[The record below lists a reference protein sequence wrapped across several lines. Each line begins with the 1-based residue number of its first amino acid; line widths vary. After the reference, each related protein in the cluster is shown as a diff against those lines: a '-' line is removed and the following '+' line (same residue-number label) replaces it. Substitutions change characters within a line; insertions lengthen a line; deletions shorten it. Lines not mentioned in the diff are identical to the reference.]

1 MTFSNELIDE
11 VVRNVMRELQ
21 LSPTTAAASSTAGSS
36 TSSVEL
42 SQRVITEDVLAEQ
55 IAPGATVV
63 VPTDAVLTPSG
74 RDYIRRHRIVI
85 SSVPSVAVSGSFGG
99 LVLVVGDMK
108 SMSSA
113 AKSAG
118 WAIDS
123 AAGNFDAANLIAQ
136 KDAEQRTVCCSDQPS
151 VIACLVN
158 RNTQRR
164 AAVVTSETCL
174 SGLLNDMNPDTVCLS
189 VKGWSFMELL
199 RMLKKLSGNGGALP
213 AGWKELE

>member
-1 MTFSNELIDE
+1 MIFSNELIDE

-21 LSPTTAAASSTAGSS
+21 LLPTPAAASSTVISS

-42 SQRVITEDVLAEQ
+42 SQRVITEDVLAGQ

-63 VPTDAVLTPSG
+63 VPTGAVLTPSG

-99 LVLVVGDMK
+99 LVLVVGGMK

-136 KDAEQRTVCCSDQPS
+136 KDTEQRTVCCSDQPS

-213 AGWKELE
+213 AGWKELG

>member
-21 LSPTTAAASSTAGSS
+21 LSPTTAAASSTVSSS

-42 SQRVITEDVLAEQ
+42 SQTVITEDVLAGQ
-55 IAPGATVV
+55 IAPGTTVV
-63 VPTDAVLTPSG
+63 VPTGAVLTPSG
-74 RDYIRRHRIVI
+74 RDYIRQHRIVI
-85 SSVPSVAVSGSFGG
+85 SSLPSAAVSSSFGG

-118 WAIDS
+118 WAVDS
-123 AAGNFDAANLIAQ
+123 AAGNFDAANSVAQ
-136 KDAEQRTVCCSDQPS
+136 KDAGQRMVCCSDQPS

-199 RMLKKLSGNGGALP
+199 RMLKKLSGNAGALP
-213 AGWKELE
+213 AGWKELA

>member
-21 LSPTTAAASSTAGSS
+21 LSPTTAAASSTVGSS

-136 KDAEQRTVCCSDQPS
+136 KDAEQRTVCCSNQPS

-189 VKGWSFMELL
+189 VKGWSFIELR

-213 AGWKELE
+213 AGWKELA

>member
-21 LSPTTAAASSTAGSS
+21 LSPTTAAASSTVGSS

-74 RDYIRRHRIVI
+74 RDYIRRHSIVI
-85 SSVPSVAVSGSFGG
+85 SSVPSVAVSGSLGG

-123 AAGNFDAANLIAQ
+123 AAGNFDAANLVAQ
-136 KDAEQRTVCCSDQPS
+136 KDAEQRMVCCSDQPS

-189 VKGWSFMELL
+189 VKGWSFIELL

-213 AGWKELE
+213 AGWKELA

>member
-21 LSPTTAAASSTAGSS
+21 LSPTTAAASSTVGSS

-99 LVLVVGDMK
+99 LVLVVGDMN

-123 AAGNFDAANLIAQ
+123 VAGNFDAANLIAQ

-189 VKGWSFMELL
+189 VKGWSFIELR

-213 AGWKELE
+213 AGWKELA